1 MTLGE
6 SCGHESGVK
15 QCGGH
20 IITALSSQSSPPDLP
35 CLGRMFILLG
45 TGPNM
50 VQTPYLEQRG
60 TIASRA
66 LGSGPFI

>member
-6 SCGHESGVK
+6 SRGQETEVK
-15 QCGGH
+15 QCGH

-60 TIASRA
+60 TTASRA
-66 LGSGPFI
+66 VGSGPFI

>member
-6 SCGHESGVK
+6 SRGQETEVK

-20 IITALSSQSSPPDLP
+20 IITALSSQSSPADLP

-45 TGPNM
+45 AGPNM
-50 VQTPYLEQRG
+50 VQTPYIEQGGATRP
-60 TIASRA
+60 A